1 MNIKD
6 TKLTLDYLN
15 QIEYKD
21 NIAQNVHSAVYNC
34 NEILKILENRL
45 EGGTDSSVLMIA
57 KMYNILGEDFDSK
70 NPIQRAINHIK
81 ARKDFDNKTM
91 ELISSGLYALM
102 IIGNIVNTNIDDD
115 KKMNE
120 INKVLSDFEWQNDI
134 IL

>member
-21 NIAQNVHSAVYNC
+21 NVAQNVHSAVYNC

-45 EGGTDSSVLMIA
+45 EGGNDSSVLMIA
-57 KMYNILGEDFDSK
+57 KMYNILGEDFNSK

-81 ARKDFDNKTM
+81 VRKDFDNKTM
-91 ELISSGLYALM
+91 ELISSGLCALM